1 MEKEEMSIYSEEMED
16 MACIMVKRGFVLS
29 KMIISHWDNLP
40 KAMKQEVRNLII
52 KEKGDIDE

>member
-1 MEKEEMSIYSEEMED
+1 MSIYSEEMED

>member
-1 MEKEEMSIYSEEMED
+1 MEIEQMNIYSKEMED

-29 KMIISHWDNLP
+29 KVVISHWDNLP

-52 KEKGDIDE
+52 KEKGKIDE